1 MNDWPVKL
9 PTRIRPQ
16 LEQIAAE
23 EFIPVPTLVRSLVE
37 RAIFERQL
45 ERAKRDPQS
54 K

>member
-9 PTRIRPQ
+9 PTRIRSQ

-23 EFIPVPTLVRSLVE
+23 EFIPVPTLVRQLVE
-37 RAIFERQL
+37 RAIFQRQL
-45 ERAKRDPQS
+45 ERKRRQEQ